1 MESVIQTGR
10 GSHEQVELS
19 HNIRALVCIES
30 RALTCHHGRVMARE
44 LFYECLGFY
53 KRCLQRDDGKGHH
66 KGGKGRCRGRGS
78 GKDVRGSGSC
88 SVSGPGGGEASEGQE
103 WSGR

>member
-1 MESVIQTGR
+1 M
-10 GSHEQVELS
+10 
-19 HNIRALVCIES
+19 NAWD
-30 RALTCHHGRVMARE
+30 
-44 LFYECLGFY
+44 F